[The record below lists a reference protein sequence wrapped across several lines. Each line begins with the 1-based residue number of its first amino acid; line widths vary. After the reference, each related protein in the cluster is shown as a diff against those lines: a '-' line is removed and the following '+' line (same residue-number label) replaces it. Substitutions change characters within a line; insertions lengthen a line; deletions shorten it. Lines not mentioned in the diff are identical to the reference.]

1 MKYSRPKAQLK
12 IWDSIRNLLNA
23 SLADHKVELEAQLEE
38 ILLGAD
44 MGYSASKRLTKEVS
58 RKCNLKSNNPL
69 EEMRHILS
77 QELLTIIRPL
87 EKPLMFK
94 KHQSMVLFLVGVN
107 GSGKT
112 TTCAKLANHI
122 KRKNLSV
129 LLGAAD
135 TFRAAGIEQI
145 SSWGDKLSIEV
156 VKNNKRDPASIAYQ
170 AIQTS
175 LDKQIDVTLIDTAGR
190 LPNQNNLMQELAK
203 MRKVINKA
211 NPDAIVE
218 TLLTIDS
225 NLGQNNIN
233 QVTVFD
239 GSVGLDGIILTKLD
253 GSAKGGSIVALAQ
266 EKSIPIRFIGTGENI
281 EDLQVFEADKF
292 VSTLLQ

>member
-1 MKYSRPKAQLK
+1 
-12 IWDSIRNLLNA
+12 
-23 SLADHKVELEAQLEE
+23 
-38 ILLGAD
+38 
-44 MGYSASKRLTKEVS
+44 
-58 RKCNLKSNNPL
+58 
-69 EEMRHILS
+69 MRYILS
-77 QELLTIIRPL
+77 QELLTIIKPL
-87 EKPLMFK
+87 EKPLIFK
-94 KHQSMVLFLVGVN
+94 KNQSMVLFLVGVN

-135 TFRAAGIEQI
+135 TFRAAGVEQI

-156 VKNNKRDPASIAYQ
+156 VKHNKRDPASIAYQ
-170 AIQTS
+170 ATQTS
-175 LDKQIDVTLIDTAGR
+175 LEKQIDVTLIDTAGR

-203 MRKVINKA
+203 MKKVINKA
-211 NPDAIVE
+211 NPDAKIE

-233 QVTVFD
+233 QVTIFD

-266 EKSIPIRFIGTGENI
+266 EKNVPIRFIGTGENI
-281 EDLQVFEADKF
+281 EDLQAFEADKF